1 MLRHFGCCLTDTD
14 IDARAGRVN
23 PAEKEKTMKT
33 IQTKEMREVVI
44 TTYIA
49 KDGKEFDLKSDCI
62 AYEEALDNE
71 LLDRYNAIPRRESYA
86 VDLTLPTWYDTCDRV
101 HIIKVRDAQDV
112 ETINAWVDRWEDNPN
127 RRTLAENDIG
137 RTILLV
143 YEEYYGYEK
152 SEFCDVIFYEEDIL
166 KDVQRALDY
175 INGVEI

>member
-1 MLRHFGCCLTDTD
+1 
-14 IDARAGRVN
+14 
-23 PAEKEKTMKT
+23 MKT
-33 IQTKEMREVVI
+33 IQTKEMREIVI

-49 KDGKEFDLKSDCI
+49 KDGKVFATEQACLDHEASLKDSLKMKYDS
-62 AYEEALDNE
+62 
-71 LLDRYNAIPRRESYA
+71 IPRRESYA
-86 VDLTLPTWYDTCDRV
+86 VDLALPTWYDSCDKV

-127 RRTLAENDIG
+127 RRTLTADDIG

-166 KDVQRALDY
+166 RDVQRALDY
-175 INGVEI
+175 INGVGI

>member
-1 MLRHFGCCLTDTD
+1 
-14 IDARAGRVN
+14 
-23 PAEKEKTMKT
+23 MKT

-49 KDGKEFDLKSDCI
+49 KDGKVFATEQGCLDHEESLKDTLKKK
-62 AYEEALDNE
+62 YD
-71 LLDRYNAIPRRESYA
+71 AIPRRESYA
-86 VDLTLPTWYDTCDRV
+86 VDLALPTWYDSCDRV

-127 RRTLAENDIG
+127 RRTLTADDIG

-152 SEFCDVIFYEEDIL
+152 SEFCDVVFYEEDIL
-166 KDVQRALDY
+166 RDVQRALDY